1 MKQRLGAFTRLV
13 AAALALQA
21 VPAWAGELT
30 FWTWRQE
37 DRAAYAQLFQ
47 AFTQANPGITVR
59 FEAFP
64 NEQYQTVVSTA
75 LAGGKGADVLHT
87 RAYGG
92 LEQLARAGYLRP
104 LDGDV
109 PELAGFPPAAL
120 ASTTLRADKRV
131 YSVPFASQT
140 LGLFINR
147 DVFARAGVQP
157 PATWEEFLALCRA
170 LKAKTITPLANG
182 TQSPFMVEVLTST
195 VTNPFL
201 GPEFVADI
209 RAGRA
214 TFEDSRYVAALGRLL
229 ELREFLPQGYSGV
242 DYPTMQQLF
251 VSGRAA
257 MFLGGS
263 FEIANFRKQNPRI
276 NMDFIAPP
284 APEAGA
290 PRPMSLFYDGGYA
303 INAKSPNQADAL
315 ALIRFMSTKQFG
327 DKFTQLLGNLS
338 PIPGVVVEDEL
349 LARVAQLNAVSLPYL
364 MAVDFRY
371 DSPTGSELLQNA
383 VQRMMSGNATPAQV
397 GAEVTAG
404 IARNFPP
411 FQRK

>member
-1 MKQRLGAFTRLV
+1 MWQRVR
-13 AAALALQA
+13 ALALLLTA
-21 VPAWAGELT
+21 MLAAGASPVWAGELT

-47 AFTQANPGITVR
+47 AFTQANPGITVK

-64 NEQYQTVVSTA
+64 NEQYQTVLSTA
-75 LAGGKGADVLHT
+75 LAGGKGGDVLHT

-109 PELAGFPPAAL
+109 PELQGFPPAAL

-131 YSVPFASQT
+131 YSVPFASQI

-147 DVFARAGVQP
+147 DVFARAGAQP
-157 PATWEEFLALCRA
+157 PATWDEFLALCRA
-170 LKAKTITPLANG
+170 LKAKGITPLANG
-182 TQSPFMVEVLTST
+182 TQSPFMTEVLTST

-201 GPEFVADI
+201 GEAFVADV

-214 TFEDSRYVAALGRLL
+214 TFRDPRYIAALDRLL
-229 ELREFLPQGYSGV
+229 ELREFLPPGYSSV

-263 FEIANFRKQNPRI
+263 FEIANFRKQNPGI
-276 NMDFIAPP
+276 SMDFIAPP
-284 APEAGA
+284 APAAGA
-290 PRPMSLFYDGGYA
+290 PRPVSLFYDGGYA
-303 INAKSPNQADAL
+303 INAKSTNQADAL
-315 ALIRFMSTKQFG
+315 ALIRFMVTKPFG
-327 DKFTQLLGNLS
+327 ERFTQLLGNLS
-338 PIPGVVVEDEL
+338 PIPGVTVEDEL
-349 LARVAQLNAVSLPYL
+349 LARVAALNAVSLPYL

-383 VQRMMSGNATPAQV
+383 VQRMMSGNATPVQV
-397 GAEVTAG
+397 GTEVTAG
-404 IARNFPP
+404 IARNYPP
-411 FQRK
+411 FQKK

>member
-1 MKQRLGAFTRLV
+1 MNRTWRALLTAAVLG
-13 AAALALQA
+13 LAT
-21 VPAWAGELT
+21 PAWAGELT

-37 DRAAYAQLFQ
+37 DRAAYAELFA
-47 AFTQANPGITVR
+47 AFTKAHPGITVK

-64 NEQYQTVVSTA
+64 NEQYPTILSTA

-92 LEQLARAGYLRP
+92 LEQLARAGYVRP
-104 LDGDV
+104 LNDAV
-109 PELAGFPPAAL
+109 PELAGFPAAAL
-120 ASTTLRADKRV
+120 ASTSLRADKRV

-147 DVFARAGVQP
+147 DVFARAGVTP
-157 PATWEEFLALCRA
+157 PTTWQEMLALCRA
-170 LKAKTITPLANG
+170 LKTRGITPLANG
-182 TQSPFMVEVLTST
+182 TQSPFMTEMLTST

-201 GPEFVADI
+201 GEAFIADI

-214 TFEDSRYVAALGRLL
+214 TFEDPRYIAALERLL
-229 ELREFLPQGYSGV
+229 ELREFMPQGFSGV

-290 PRPMSLFYDGGYA
+290 PRPVSLFYDGGYA
-303 INAKSPNQADAL
+303 INAKSANDADAVTL
-315 ALIRFMSTKQFG
+315 LRHMASKPFG
-327 DKFTQLLGNLS
+327 DRFTQLLGNLS
-338 PIPGVVVEDEL
+338 PIPGVTVGDEL
-349 LARVAQLNAVSLPYL
+349 LARVAALNAVSLPYL
-364 MAVDFRY
+364 TVVDFRY

-397 GAEVTAG
+397 GAEMTAG
-404 IARNFPP
+404 IARNYPP
-411 FQRK
+411 FQKR

>member
-1 MKQRLGAFTRLV
+1 MNRTWRALLTAAVLG
-13 AAALALQA
+13 LAM
-21 VPAWAGELT
+21 PAWAGELT

-37 DRAAYAQLFQ
+37 DRAAYTELFA
-47 AFTQANPGITVR
+47 AFTKAHPGITVK

-64 NEQYQTVVSTA
+64 NEQYPTILSTA

-92 LEQLARAGYLRP
+92 LEQLARAGYVRP
-104 LDGDV
+104 LNDAV
-109 PELAGFPPAAL
+109 PELAGFPAAAL
-120 ASTTLRADKRV
+120 ASTSLRADKRV

-147 DVFARAGVQP
+147 DVFARAGVTP
-157 PATWEEFLALCRA
+157 PTTWEEMLALCRA
-170 LKAKTITPLANG
+170 LKARGVTPLANG
-182 TQSPFMVEVLTST
+182 TQSPFMTEMLTST

-201 GPEFVADI
+201 GEVFIADI

-214 TFEDSRYVAALGRLL
+214 TFEDPRYIAALGRLL
-229 ELREFLPQGYSGV
+229 ELREFMPQGFSGV

-290 PRPMSLFYDGGYA
+290 PRPVSLFYDGGYA
-303 INAKSPNQADAL
+303 INAKSANDADAVTL
-315 ALIRFMSTKQFG
+315 LRYMAGKPFG
-327 DKFTQLLGNLS
+327 DRFTQLLGNLS
-338 PIPGVVVEDEL
+338 PIPGVAVEDEL
-349 LARVAQLNAVSLPYL
+349 LARVAALNAVSLPYL
-364 MAVDFRY
+364 TVVDFRY

-397 GAEVTAG
+397 GAEMTAG
-404 IARNFPP
+404 IARNYPP
-411 FQRK
+411 FQKR